1 MMDKSRIRPV
11 ESGFNHEW
19 FDIPLA
25 VLHPSK
31 VLPSKVTESSKYAQI
46 RSSVGVIGLVEPVVV
61 IQHSSIP
68 GQFSILDGHLRVEAL
83 KELGRTHARCLIAKD
98 DEGLTYNKKVSRMA
112 AVQEHRMI
120 VKVYESG
127 VPAEQLA
134 EALGLSAST
143 IRGHFKM
150 LDGICDEAI
159 RLLSDKIVPR
169 RVFSILR
176 QMKPLRQIDVAHT
189 MNTLEN
195 YSGKFALA
203 MLETTPDDQL
213 LEGPR
218 ERAAK
223 SGTLEA
229 VQRLEREL
237 AVLQADTKLLE
248 ENYGPDSLKLVVIKS
263 YVTNLLDNAR
273 VVRWLAQHKA
283 DYLQQLQAVAE
294 VKSLGTPKGVDQA
307 A

>member
-1 MMDKSRIRPV
+1 MEKSRSRAV
-11 ESGFNHEW
+11 DSGFNHEW
-19 FDIPLA
+19 FDMPLA

-31 VLPSKVTESSKYAQI
+31 VLPRKVKDGAKYAQI
-46 RSSVGVIGLVEPVVV
+46 RSSVEVIGLVEPVIV
-61 IQHSSIP
+61 IQHPSVP
-68 GQFSILDGHLRVEAL
+68 GHFSILDGHLRVEAL
-83 KELGRTHARCLIAKD
+83 KDLGRTHARCLVAKD
-98 DEGLTYNKKVSRMA
+98 DEGLTYNKKVSRVA
-112 AVQEHRMI
+112 AVQQHRMI

-134 EALGLSAST
+134 AALGLTTST
-143 IRGHFKM
+143 IRDHFKM

-159 RLLSDKIVPR
+159 RLLSDKLVPR

-176 QMKPLRQIDVAHT
+176 QMKSLRQIDVAHT

-213 LEGPR
+213 VEGPK

-229 VQRLEREL
+229 IRRLEREL

-263 YVTNLLDNAR
+263 YVTSLLDNAR
-273 VVRWLAQHKA
+273 VVRWLAQHQA
-283 DYLQQLQAVAE
+283 DYLQQLQTIAE
-294 VKSLGTPKGVDQA
+294 VKSLVPPKRVDQA

>member
-1 MMDKSRIRPV
+1 MEKSRNRGV
-11 ESGFNHEW
+11 ESAFNHEW
-19 FDIPLA
+19 FDVPLA
-25 VLHPSK
+25 ALHPSK
-31 VLPSKVTESSKYAQI
+31 VLPSKVKESSKYAQI
-46 RSSVGVIGLVEPVVV
+46 RSSVAAIGLVEPVVV

-68 GQFSILDGHLRVEAL
+68 GQFSILDGHLRIEAL
-83 KELGRTHARCLIAKD
+83 TDLGRTHARCLIAKD
-98 DEGLTYNKKVSRMA
+98 DEALTYNKKVSRVA
-112 AVQEHRMI
+112 AIQQHRMI

-134 EALGLSAST
+134 AALGLTAST

-150 LDGICDEAI
+150 LDGVCDEAI
-159 RLLSDKIVPR
+159 RLLSDKMVPR

-176 QMKPLRQIDVAHT
+176 QMKALRQIDVAHT

-213 LEGPR
+213 VEGLK

-229 VQRLEREL
+229 IQRLEREL

-283 DYLQQLQAVAE
+283 DYLQQLQSIAE
-294 VKSLGTPKGVDQA
+294 VKSLMSPKSIDKA